1 MTDITE
7 YCEYCKNFFLKD
19 YIGLTDI
26 YKGEFTIESGAFVSP
41 SFTLKPNQYF
51 RIVNSDVNDGVYCNT
66 AESLALLQDETFT
79 GQVWLM
85 SVPRSFVQLC
95 DDIAAW
101 RTKYESVG
109 NANMSPFQSESVQG
123 VYNYSKGATS
133 GNGGGASVT
142 YMSQFASRLNPY
154 RRISIL

>member
-26 YKGEFTIESGAFVSP
+26 YKGEFTIESGVFVSP

-51 RIVNSDVNDGVYCNT
+51 RIVNSDLNNGVYCNN
-66 AESLALLQDETFT
+66 AESLTLLQDETFT

-85 SVPRSFVQLC
+85 SVPRSFVKLC
-95 DDIAAW
+95 DDISAW
-101 RTKYESVG
+101 RNKYESVG
-109 NANMSPFQSESVQG
+109 NANMSPFQSESVSG
-123 VYNYSKGATS
+123 VYNYSKGSTS
-133 GNGGGASVT
+133 GNNGGASVT
-142 YMSQFASRLNPY
+142 YTSQFASRLKPY

>member
-41 SFTLKPNQYF
+41 SFTLKNNQYF

-85 SVPRSFVQLC
+85 SVPRSFVALC
-95 DDIAAW
+95 DNIAAW
-101 RTKYESVG
+101 RTKYESVD
-109 NANMSPFQSESVQG
+109 NANMSPYQSETVQG
-123 VYNYSKGATS
+123 VYSYSKGSTGGNS
-133 GNGGGASVT
+133 GGSSVT

-154 RRISIL
+154 RRISVL

>member
-51 RIVNSDVNDGVYCNT
+51 RIVNSDLNNGVYCNT

-85 SVPRSFVQLC
+85 AVPRSFVQLC

-101 RTKYESVG
+101 RTKYEAVDSL
-109 NANMSPFQSESVQG
+109 AMSPYSSESFG
-123 VYNYSKGATS
+123 GYSYSKS
-133 GNGGGASVT
+133 GGSSGSGGGGADWRTAFRV
-142 YMSQFASRLNPY
+142 RLNMW
-154 RRISIL
+154 RKI